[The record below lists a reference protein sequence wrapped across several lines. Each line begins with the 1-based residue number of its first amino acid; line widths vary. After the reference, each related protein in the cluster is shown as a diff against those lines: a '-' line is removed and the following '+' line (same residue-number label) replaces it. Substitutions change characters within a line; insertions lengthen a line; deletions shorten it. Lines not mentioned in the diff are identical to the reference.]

1 MENILVISGHT
12 DLEDSVANKA
22 ILDELEKSL
31 KNKAIR
37 YLDKLYKDYK
47 IDRAKEQEELI
58 KADIIMLVFP
68 LFWFS
73 MPSLMHKYFE
83 EVFTHGFSHGST
95 GDKLKGKKLIASVTT
110 GAEESAY
117 LKENKESKIDDFLI
131 PLKTTCAFT
140 GMQYMGYVFTG
151 GVSYQTRINEEKIAE
166 IKEKAK
172 LHAKRLIDM
181 I

>member
-22 ILDELEKSL
+22 ILDELEKNL
-31 KNKAIR
+31 KNKEIR

-47 IDRAKEQEELI
+47 INKEIEQEKLV

-73 MPSLMHKYFE
+73 IPSIMHRYFE

-110 GAEESAY
+110 GADESAY

-131 PLKTTCAFT
+131 PFKTTCAFT

-151 GVSYQTRINEEKIAE
+151 GVSYHNRISAEKIEE
-166 IKEKAK
+166 IKEKARH
-172 LHAKRLIDM
+172 HAKRLIDM

>member
-22 ILDELEKSL
+22 ILDELEKNL
-31 KNKAIR
+31 KNKEIR

-47 IDRAKEQEELI
+47 INKEIEQEKLV

-73 MPSLMHKYFE
+73 IPSIMHRYFE

-110 GAEESAY
+110 GADESAY

-131 PLKTTCAFT
+131 PFKTTCAFT

-151 GVSYQTRINEEKIAE
+151 GVSYQTRINEENIKA
-166 IKEKAK
+166 IKEKAE

>member
-1 MENILVISGHT
+1 MEKILVISGHT

-22 ILDELEKSL
+22 ILEELEKNL
-31 KNKAIR
+31 QNKEIR

-47 IDRAKEQEELI
+47 IDRAKEQEEL
-58 KADIIMLVFP
+58 
-68 LFWFS
+68 
-73 MPSLMHKYFE
+73 
-83 EVFTHGFSHGST
+83 ST
-95 GDKLKGKKLIASVTT
+95 GDKLKGKKVIVSVTS

-131 PLKTTCAFT
+131 PFKTTCAFT
-140 GMQYMGYVFTG
+140 AMQYMGYVFTG
-151 GVSYQTRINEEKIAE
+151 GVSYQTRINEENIKA